1 MKQILQNYK
10 TGKLKLIDIPPPIC
24 QSNGVLVQTKISV
37 ISVGTERMSIDLA
50 KKSYFGKAKARPD
63 LVKQVITKAKNEGLL
78 NTYKNVISKLDQLSP
93 LGYSASGIVISV
105 GDNVT
110 EYSTGDRVAIAGA
123 SYANHAEINFV
134 PKNLIV
140 KIPDT
145 VSMEMAAYTTI
156 SSIALQGIRKA
167 KPNIGDS
174 VVVIGLGL
182 IGLITIQILKE
193 NGCKVIGVDLS
204 DSRIDLAKKLGVDHA
219 LKTKNANIKSLSDY
233 ISSHGA
239 DHTIITAATKSSSPI
254 ELAGGLTRK
263 RGNVVVVGAVGMTIP
278 RDSYY
283 KKELNIIMST
293 SYGPGRYDYSY
304 EEEGKDYPYD
314 FVRWTEN
321 RNMLEVIHLMEKK
334 RIDTDAITTHRYSFE
349 NSIEAY
355 QNIQDSGTETIGV
368 VLNYSN
374 SEKGNIKSKIN
385 LQDNGIILARKKYTI
400 GCSFIGAGTYA
411 SLKLIPILA
420 KKKNVQLN
428 GILTNSG
435 YTAYKQGHKHN
446 FQYSTSE
453 IADILKDK
461 NTNAIF
467 VCTRHSTHY
476 HYTSEAIK
484 AGKSVFVE
492 KPIVINNT
500 ELESLKKIYIQNN
513 GSEKVGIIV
522 GHNRRFSPMIKKL
535 KRVFVGNK
543 MQIIYRIN
551 SGPKENDFWQLRSS
565 EGGGLLISEMSHF
578 IDTLQFLTD
587 SDPVLIYATG
597 IDVNSGK
604 ENNLQISL
612 QFQNGSIATIVY
624 NIIGNS
630 SFPKERIEVFGAGN
644 VGIVDDFKI
653 FTSVTNGKK
662 ETKKSSNQNKG
673 QKEMIESV
681 LKYFSGEIESPL
693 PFNEIESNM
702 KTIFGIQESIRTGK
716 SVLIGEENI

>member
-10 TGKLKLIDIPPPIC
+10 TGKLKLLDVPHPIC
-24 QSNGVLVQTKISV
+24 QSNGVLVQTERSI
-37 ISVGTERMSIDLA
+37 ISVGTERASIDLA
-50 KKSYFGKAKARPD
+50 KKSYIGKAKERPD
-63 LVKQVITKAKNEGLL
+63 LAKQVITKARNEGLL
-78 NTYKNVISKLDQLSP
+78 NTYKNVISKLDQLTP

-105 GDNVT
+105 GDKVT

-123 SYANHAEINFV
+123 GYANHAEINFV

-156 SSIALQGIRKA
+156 SSIALQGVRKA

-182 IGLITIQILKE
+182 VGLITIQILKE
-193 NGCKVIGVDLS
+193 NGCRVIGVDLS
-204 DSRIDLAKKLGVDHA
+204 ESRINLARKLGIDHGC
-219 LKTKNANIKSLSDY
+219 KTKKANNKSLSEY

-239 DHTIITAATKSSSPI
+239 DHTIITAATKSSQPI
-254 ELAGGLTRK
+254 ELAGELTRK
-263 RGNVVVVGAVGMTIP
+263 RGNVVIVGAIGMTIP

-321 RNMLEVIHLMEKK
+321 RNMLEIVRLMERKQ
-334 RIDTDAITTHRYSFE
+334 IDTNTITTHRYLFE

-355 QNIQDSGTETIGV
+355 QDIQNNSVETIGV
-368 VLNYSN
+368 VLKYSN
-374 SEKGNIKSKIN
+374 NEEDNIGSKISLQNNKTGFLRNKSK
-385 LQDNGIILARKKYTI
+385 L
-400 GCSFIGAGTYA
+400 GCSFIGAGNYA
-411 SLKLIPILA
+411 SSKLIPVLA
-420 KKKNVQLN
+420 KSNDVKLN

-435 YTAYKQGHKHN
+435 YTAYQQGKKHN
-446 FQYSTSE
+446 FQYTTSKLE
-453 IADILKDK
+453 DIIEDK
-461 NTNAIF
+461 NTNTIF
-467 VCTRHSTHY
+467 VCTRHSTHFY
-476 HYTSEAIK
+476 YTSEAIK
-484 AGKSVFVE
+484 AGKNVFVE

-500 ELESLKKIYIQNN
+500 ELENLKKIYYEKND
-513 GSEKVGIIV
+513 SEKIGIIV
-522 GHNRRFSPMIKKL
+522 GHNRRFSPMIIKL
-535 KRVFVGNK
+535 KRVFVDNK
-543 MQIIYRIN
+543 IQIIYRIN

-587 SDPVLIYATG
+587 SDPISVYATG
-597 IDVNSGK
+597 LEVDSGK

-612 QFQNGSIATIVY
+612 QFQNGSVATIVY

-630 SFPKERIEVFGAGN
+630 LFPKERIEVFGAGN

-653 FTSVTNGKK
+653 FTSVSNGKK
-662 ETKKSSNQNKG
+662 ETKKSPNQNKG